1 MGNATTFCT
10 SRTGSETE
18 LGAFNSKAALYSS
31 AFGGHVVIVDGIAPC
46 RWSGPN
52 AHGCGFATAEK
63 WDIFCML
70 PPNELV
76 SGPALVR
83 VFLILGRRASPPGH
97 FSHGTAVI

>member
-1 MGNATTFCT
+1 MGNATTSCT

-18 LGAFNSKAALYSS
+18 LGAFNNKDAALYSS
-31 AFGGHVVIVDGIAPC
+31 TFGGHVVIVDGMAHC
-46 RWSGPN
+46 RWSAPN
-52 AHGCGFATAEK
+52 AQGRWCAPTEK

-83 VFLILGRRASPPGH
+83 AFWS
-97 FSHGTAVI
+97 